1 MSRAALGQD
10 NPGQGDFQCTLTVT
24 TDLDHPVLSAIMD
37 IIGQF
42 RVSMRAFNVKENLR
56 AGTYEITIRLLVPSS
71 AELDKVLSQVGALRQ
86 VIKIRRS

>member
-1 MSRAALGQD
+1 
-10 NPGQGDFQCTLTVT
+10 
-24 TDLDHPVLSAIMD
+24 MD

-71 AELDKVLSQVGALRQ
+71 AELDKVLSQVGALKQ
-86 VIKIRRS
+86 VVKIHRI

>member
-1 MSRAALGQD
+1 
-10 NPGQGDFQCTLTVT
+10 
-24 TDLDHPVLSAIMD
+24 MD

-56 AGTYEITIRLLVPSS
+56 TGTYEITIRLLVPSS

-86 VIKIRRS
+86 VIKIRRN